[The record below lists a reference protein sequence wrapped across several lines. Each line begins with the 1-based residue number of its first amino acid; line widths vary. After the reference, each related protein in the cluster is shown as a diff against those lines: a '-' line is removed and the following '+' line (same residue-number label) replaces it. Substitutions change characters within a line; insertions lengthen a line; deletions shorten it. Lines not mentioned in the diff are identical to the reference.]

1 MIFCTLNKLLKD
13 NGITQTKIAEKTG
26 ISRPT
31 LLSLLRNDNQS
42 IRYETIEEL
51 CNYFDINMD
60 QLLIHSNIDMEYKET
75 KVYED
80 TSISI
85 QTDGEIASFSVVS
98 SFLIDGIKYDF
109 ENDVIINNLDVTET
123 LNINGGKNLELT
135 CSLNLDSLLV
145 SKVDHS
151 LLIDKDIFELFIN
164 VFDIDKKIIN
174 SLPFT
179 IFDTVSLEF
188 EIIKNVEKRSIDSIK
203 EFIDSLTTEDKSA
216 IFNKLNEEL
225 NQSTNKED

>member
-51 CNYFDINMD
+51 CNYFDINMN
-60 QLLIHSNIDMEYKET
+60 QLLIHSKFKIEYEET
-75 KVYED
+75 KIYED
-80 TSISI
+80 TSIAI
-85 QTDGEIASFSVVS
+85 QTDGELARFTVIT
-98 SFLIDGIKYDF
+98 SFLINGQQCNF
-109 ENDVIINNLDVTET
+109 ENDVIINNLDISET

-135 CSLNLDSLLV
+135 CSLTSDNLLV
-145 SKVDHS
+145 SKKDNS
-151 LLIDKDIFELFIN
+151 LLIEKDIFELFIN
-164 VFDIDKKIIN
+164 VFEIDKKIMN
-174 SLPFT
+174 LLPVNF
-179 IFDTVSLEF
+179 FETVSLEF

-203 EFIDSLTTEDKSA
+203 EFIDSLTAEDKSA
-216 IFNKLNEEL
+216 IFDKLNEEL
-225 NQSTNKED
+225 NQ